1 MTSTLAY
8 GAEIEKYMFE
18 FGTLF
23 SVHTIPG
30 VLEHVEGDVQGK
42 ILIVNASDQ
51 GVMAGLILIS
61 EVWLGASIT
70 EHDCKFN
77 WP

>member
-1 MTSTLAY
+1 VTSTLAY
-8 GAEIEKYMFE
+8 GAEIEKYVFE
-18 FGTLF
+18 SGTLC
-23 SVHTIPG
+23 SVHTIPA

-42 ILIVNASDQ
+42 ILIVNAPDQ
-51 GVMAGLILIS
+51 GVMAALILTS

-70 EHDCKFN
+70 EHASKFN